1 MSTVIETLV
10 TRLGF
15 KYDPSGI
22 KKHDAD
28 VKAST
33 TTLAKSERQG
43 RTWGASM
50 ASAGKTAAAG
60 MRTFASGVMA
70 VSKVALT
77 AGAVVGGVAAAMVTN
92 FASVGDEIAKTSKK
106 VGVTTDQL
114 QRMRF
119 AAGRSGASSE
129 ALSVAVKTLNRQMLD
144 VAKTG
149 KGPLADGLQEIGLRA
164 EHLNGLDTE
173 QRFSM
178 IADAL
183 RKVDD
188 PARKS
193 AIAMKIF
200 GEQGTQLIPMLD
212 EGSAGL
218 ARLYRTAEQQPD
230 FLKPKQLSDAEKLN
244 DALGDLRASVKGAG
258 LQIASSL
265 APVVGEMAEDFAGW
279 IRENDKLI
287 KQDLPALFSGM
298 ATALGS
304 VGEGLGTAIEEFGQL
319 RREAALWDEWS
330 KTTRVGAASKAGA
343 GFLWKW
349 QTGGFVGDALGA
361 LGNMGE
367 PTTTATRGGYEGESE
382 DAKVERMSRMS
393 PAQIAGMM
401 IDPNVSAADK
411 EAASKAINRSADRTR
426 NAQAGLTRLATD
438 AQSVQSRVAG
448 IFGGVTGA
456 FAPGAASVDAAVKRG
471 GRGGGGGRASSDA
484 AAETGPTIDELINGL
499 GEGGKSMRDVLDAAR
514 MGGGSGLR
522 QTPLEGAQIVRID
535 ASFRPN
541 NTVTIEIPPEM
552 LTAGMTDYAGHV
564 AQVVKQ
570 QLDEQARQAYQHY
583 DAAVRI

>member
-1 MSTVIETLV
+1 
-10 TRLGF
+10 
-15 KYDPSGI
+15 
-22 KKHDAD
+22 
-28 VKAST
+28 
-33 TTLAKSERQG
+33 
-43 RTWGASM
+43 M

-70 VSKVALT
+70 VSKIAVT
-77 AGAVVGGVAAAMVTN
+77 AGAVVGGVAAALVTN
-92 FASVGDEIAKTSKK
+92 FALVGDEVAKTSKK
-106 VGVTTDQL
+106 IGVTTGEL

-129 ALSVAVKTLNRQMLD
+129 ALSVAIKTLNRQMLD

-230 FLKPKQLSDAEKLN
+230 FLNPKQLSDAEKLN
-244 DALGDLRASVKGAG
+244 DALGDLKASVKGAG
-258 LQIASSL
+258 MQIASSL
-265 APVVGEMAEDFAGW
+265 APVVGEMAEDFAAW

-287 KQDLPALFSGM
+287 KQDLPALFGGM

-367 PTTTATRGGYEGESE
+367 PTTTATRGGYEGES
-382 DAKVERMSRMS
+382 DAAKAERFSRMS
-393 PAQIAGMM
+393 PAQIAGLM

-411 EAASKAINRSADRTR
+411 ESAGKAIGRSAERTR
-426 NAQAGLTRLATD
+426 TAQAGLTRLATD
-438 AQSVQSRVAG
+438 AQAVQSKVAG

-456 FAPGAASVDAAVKRG
+456 FAPGAAMVETAAKRG
-471 GRGGGGGRASSDA
+471 GRGGGGRASSA
-484 AAETGPTIDELINGL
+484 SEAAETGPTIDELINGL
-499 GEGGKSMRDVLDAAR
+499 GEGGASMRDVLDAAR

-552 LTAGMTDYAGHV
+552 LTAGTRDYADHV
-564 AQVVKQ
+564 AKVVKQ
-570 QLDEQARQAYQHY
+570 QLDEQARQAFQHY